1 MLTNLRGLLKIDRE
15 VLFLCIATALLTTGQ
30 GIAVPIVPLYADTLG
45 VTVAQVGLVITAF
58 GLARFLTNMPSAVL
72 SDRIGRKWVLT
83 AGAAI
88 AAVGNVLSGFAG
100 SLEPLLAF
108 RFVAGIGS
116 AAFITGAVIYISDIS
131 QPTNRGRLMSLF
143 QGSFLIGI
151 TAGPALG
158 GIVAEFF
165 GLRAPFIT
173 VGIVSAASAVWVVL
187 KVSETRWL
195 HQEATAGSPTRQA
208 EPTPEAPDES
218 QRPPSSTTIP
228 ESPRLRGYGFM
239 FRPDFVL
246 ISLVFA
252 GTFFTRG
259 GAMFTLLPLKGSRDL
274 GLSPG
279 EIGILLTLP
288 SVFTLLLLPLV
299 GVFTDRY
306 GRKSTIVPGV
316 LVFSVALL
324 VLGVSLSTVMF
335 GIGMVLYGIAQ
346 GLEGPAPV
354 AYVSDVS
361 PPRRQAVGQGA
372 ARTLGDL
379 ALLTAPPLMGLAS
392 DLWGMTT
399 TLIWNG
405 AMMGVLGLAFWW
417 LAGDPARQAARDT
430 RAAAA
435 AQRQAAE

>member
-1 MLTNLRGLLKIDRE
+1 MLTNLPGLLKIDRG
-15 VLFLCIATALLTTGQ
+15 VLFLCIGTALLTTGQ

-72 SDRIGRKWVLT
+72 SDRIGRKWVLA

-108 RFVAGIGS
+108 RFIAGIGS
-116 AAFITGAVIYISDIS
+116 AAFITGAVIYISDVS
-131 QPTNRGRLMSLF
+131 QPTNRGRLMSLY

-165 GLRAPFIT
+165 GLRAPFIAI
-173 VGIVSAASAVWVVL
+173 GIVSAASAVWVVL

-195 HQEATAGSPTRQA
+195 HQEVIAGSSAGSEEGQTGTSNEGERSPW
-208 EPTPEAPDES
+208 P
-218 QRPPSSTTIP
+218 STTIP
-228 ESPRLRGYGFM
+228 ESRRLHGYGFM

-279 EIGILLTLP
+279 EIGLLLTLP
-288 SVFTLLLLPLV
+288 SVFTFLLLPLV

-324 VLGVSLSTVMF
+324 VLGVSPSIVMF
-335 GIGMVLYGIAQ
+335 GVGMVLYGIAQ

-392 DLWGMTT
+392 DIWGMTT

-405 AMMGVLGLAFWW
+405 VMMGVLGLAFWW
-417 LAGDPARQAARDT
+417 FAGDPARQVAREA

-435 AQRQAAE
+435 SRPPPE